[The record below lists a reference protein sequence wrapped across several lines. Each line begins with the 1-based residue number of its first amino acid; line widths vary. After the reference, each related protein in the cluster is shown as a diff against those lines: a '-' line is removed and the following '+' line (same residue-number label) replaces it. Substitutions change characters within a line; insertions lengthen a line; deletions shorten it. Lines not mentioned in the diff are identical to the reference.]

1 MNLYDLLVVARETRD
16 PTRLVEA
23 IPYARWMGI
32 APEITTGELLTRM
45 RYRPENIGNPHL
57 PALHGGT
64 IGALLEMAAILHL
77 LWESESVTLPKIVN
91 ITVDYLRS
99 GRPLDTLAK
108 ATVTRQGRR
117 VVNVEVSAWQD
128 DRSKPVAS
136 AQVHF
141 LVTPADAATK

>member
-1 MNLYDLLVVARETRD
+1 MNLLDTVRVAREARD
-16 PTRLVEA
+16 PARLVES
-23 IPYARWMGI
+23 IPYAQWMGM
-32 APEITTGELLTRM
+32 APEITTGEFLTRM
-45 RYRPENIGNPHL
+45 RYRPENIGNPIL

-77 LWESESVTLPKIVN
+77 LWESESVTLPKIIN

-99 GRPLDTLAK
+99 GRPIDTLAK

-117 VVNVEVSAWQD
+117 VVNVDVSAWQD

-141 LVTPADAATK
+141 LVTPADSSPS